1 MSMLD
6 YGIGNTPLVEVRG
19 LPAGA
24 PRILVKLEQANPGG
38 SIKDRIAWTMIEE
51 AERRGDLKP
60 GMSIVESSSGNTA
73 IGLAM
78 VGAWKGYQ
86 VYAICDRN
94 VPAAKLARIGALGGH
109 IVFLPATPPGFD
121 SVDLRIAVADRL
133 AASTENII
141 TTAQFSNEDNPLA
154 HERSTGPEIWE
165 QTRGEVT
172 GVVAAVGTCGTIT
185 GVARYLKSRNR
196 DIVVH
201 AVEPLGSV
209 IFGGQRANYL
219 IQGGGL
225 SFTPTI
231 LDKSLVDESTHVSDA
246 DAVAA
251 VFRFARSNGILVGGT
266 AGWVL
271 HRLYELAGTGAPGET
286 IVGIL
291 PDGGD
296 RYLDTIYDPAWTAAH
311 GFPAGPAAETPEK
324 LREGVEELGCSI
336 GTYDESV
343 PGDIKRLYAA
353 TGMPV
358 PDLLADKA

>member
-1 MSMLD
+1 MLSH
-6 YGIGNTPLVEVRG
+6 GIGSTPLVEVRS
-19 LPAGA
+19 LPASA

-51 AERRGDLKP
+51 AERRGDLSP

-78 VGAWKGYQ
+78 VGAWKGYH

-94 VPAAKLARIGALGGH
+94 VPAAKLARIAALGGQ
-109 IVFLPATPPGFD
+109 VVYLPATPPGFD
-121 SVDLRIAVADRL
+121 TVDLRIAVAERL
-133 AASTENII
+133 AATSQDMI
-141 TTAQFSNEDNPLA
+141 TTAQFSNEDNPLS

-165 QTRGEVT
+165 QTRGQVT

-185 GVARYLKSRNR
+185 GIARYLKSRNR
-196 DIVVH
+196 NIAVR
-201 AVEPLGSV
+201 AVEPVGSI
-209 IFGGQRANYL
+209 IFGGRRANYL

-251 VFRFARSNGILVGGT
+251 IYRFARTNGILVGGT

-271 HRLYELAGTGAPGET
+271 HRLYELARTGAAGET

-296 RYLDTIYDPAWTAAH
+296 RYLDTIYDSAWTAAH
-311 GFPAGPAAETPEK
+311 GFNVGPPAETPEK
-324 LREGVEELGCSI
+324 LREHLEELDCSI
-336 GTYDESV
+336 GRYDETV
-343 PGDIKRLYAA
+343 PGDIEGLYAA
-353 TGMPV
+353 MGMPV
-358 PDLLADKA
+358 PDLLTNA